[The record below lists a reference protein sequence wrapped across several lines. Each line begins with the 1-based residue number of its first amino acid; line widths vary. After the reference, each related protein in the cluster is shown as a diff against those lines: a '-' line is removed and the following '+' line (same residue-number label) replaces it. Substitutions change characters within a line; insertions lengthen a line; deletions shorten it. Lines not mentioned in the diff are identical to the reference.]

1 MSRHAA
7 RERALQT
14 LFQMDV
20 NHMDTE
26 QAITAA
32 ADILEDSPYDEPL
45 YLSLLEG
52 VPEHLLALDQLLKS
66 YSQDWEVDRMPGV
79 DRTILRIAVL
89 ELVYQAQLPHAVVID
104 EAVELCKEY
113 GTERSAKFVNGVLA
127 AILQDI
133 ESLRLQV
140 HPTDQ

>member
-32 ADILEDSPYDEPL
+32 ADILEDSPYDEQL

-89 ELVYQAQLPHAVVID
+89 ELVYQAKLPHAVVID

-127 AILQDI
+127 AILQDV

-140 HPTDQ
+140 QPTDE